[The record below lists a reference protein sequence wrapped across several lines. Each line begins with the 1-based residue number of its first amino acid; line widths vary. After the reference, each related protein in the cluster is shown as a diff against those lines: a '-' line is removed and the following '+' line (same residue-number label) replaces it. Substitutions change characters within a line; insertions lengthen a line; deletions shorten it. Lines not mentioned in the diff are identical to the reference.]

1 MELVLLQAEL
11 LQYSQVLEALDNR
24 DVIVEELKLAQVDK
38 LFEALDGAY
47 SKVTQGHFLNLTFPV
62 VLDACFGLIIILV
75 GGLPVDLNVL
85 LL

>member
-1 MELVLLQAEL
+1 MELVFLQAEL
-11 LQYSQVLEALDNR
+11 LQYSQVLEALDDR
-24 DVIVEELKLAQVDK
+24 YVIVEELKLAQVDK